1 MTKIRTRFA
10 PSPTGRMH
18 VGNLRT
24 ALYAYLI
31 TKHEGGDFI
40 LRIEDTDQ
48 ERYVEGAVDI
58 IYRTL
63 EKTGLLHD
71 EGPDKDGGF
80 GPYVQSERQATGMYL
95 KYAKQ
100 LIEQGDAYYCFC
112 GKEELESMKRTV
124 AGKEISIY
132 DKRCLHLSRE
142 EVQRRLDAGEPHVIR
157 FNTVSYTHLVGLIF
171 SAVFQTRHGTINN
184 ILNLMGIA
192 NIQWLGK
199 RGTAVF
205 AICVAEV
212 WRNVGYAIII
222 TLAGLQ
228 SVSSDYLEAGKLD
241 GASEWQLFRHITLPL
256 IMPTVNVNI
265 LFSLIYGLKMF
276 DLIYVMT
283 GGGPGNATESFGTLM
298 MNEMSAGRYSQSVA
312 VNLVFTVLLVIVS
325 VVYQKFSSRWETVL

>member
-1 MTKIRTRFA
+1 MNRKKIYPLYLALIPAVVFFIFFIVPSTVGYYYAFTNWSAARTTNLKFVGLENIMSVLTSTKVPVAFVNTLIYAGVKTITVTLLGFVFA
-10 PSPTGRMH
+10 YILNREIKT
-18 VGNLRT
+18 RT
-24 ALYAYLI
+24 AL
-31 TKHEGGDFI
+31 
-40 LRIEDTDQ
+40 
-48 ERYVEGAVDI
+48 
-58 IYRTL
+58 
-63 EKTGLLHD
+63 
-71 EGPDKDGGF
+71 
-80 GPYVQSERQATGMYL
+80 
-95 KYAKQ
+95 
-100 LIEQGDAYYCFC
+100 
-112 GKEELESMKRTV
+112 RTV
-124 AGKEISIY
+124 YFIPSIFS
-132 DKRCLHLSRE
+132 CL
-142 EVQRRLDAGEPHVIR
+142 V
-157 FNTVSYTHLVGLIF
+157 VGLIF

-199 RGTAVF
+199 RGTAVL

-298 MNEMSAGRYSQSVA
+298 MNEMSAGRYAQSVA